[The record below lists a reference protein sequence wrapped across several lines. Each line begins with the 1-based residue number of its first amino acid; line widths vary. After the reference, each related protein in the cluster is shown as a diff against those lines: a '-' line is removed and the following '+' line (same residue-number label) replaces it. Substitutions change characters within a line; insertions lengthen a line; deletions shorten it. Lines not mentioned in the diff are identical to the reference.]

1 MWFDVIKRPNFN
13 SNSIMYNAVENQFY
27 PLAIISVPFTAV
39 IVILFPVSGTTLN
52 NPRRL
57 RAKAAVKRA
66 IIIVMLIAIS
76 TFPARA

>member
-1 MWFDVIKRPNFN
+1 
-13 SNSIMYNAVENQFY
+13 MYYAVENQFY
-27 PLAIISVPFTAV
+27 SLAIISVPFTAV
-39 IVILFPVSGTTLN
+39 IVILFPVPGTTLN

-66 IIIVMLIAIS
+66 IIIIVALIAIS

>member
-1 MWFDVIKRPNFN
+1 MYDV
-13 SNSIMYNAVENQFY
+13 VENQFY
-27 PLAIISVPFTAV
+27 SLAIISVPFTAV
-39 IVILFPVSGTTLN
+39 IVILSESSAMN

-66 IIIVMLIAIS
+66 IIIIVTLIAIS

>member
-1 MWFDVIKRPNFN
+1 MYDV
-13 SNSIMYNAVENQFY
+13 VENQFY
-27 PLAIISVPFTAV
+27 SLAIISVPFTAV
-39 IVILFPVSGTTLN
+39 IVILSESSTMN

-66 IIIVMLIAIS
+66 IIIIVTLIAIS